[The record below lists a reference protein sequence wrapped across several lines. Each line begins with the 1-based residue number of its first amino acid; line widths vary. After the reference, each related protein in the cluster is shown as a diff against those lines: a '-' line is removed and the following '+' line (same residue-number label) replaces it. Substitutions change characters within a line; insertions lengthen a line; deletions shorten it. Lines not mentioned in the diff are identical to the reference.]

1 MKLKTDS
8 KGVKMT
14 ESKEGGIGY
23 ECIKC
28 GKRVT
33 YGELTS
39 MLELKCPNCGYRV
52 LKKTRPP
59 LVKHVK
65 AR

>member
-1 MKLKTDS
+1 
-8 KGVKMT
+8 MT
-14 ESKEGGIGY
+14 ESKEGGIEY

-28 GKRVT
+28 RKRVT
-33 YGELTS
+33 YSELTS

-52 LKKTRPP
+52 LKKTRSP